1 MAPSVRRARPKPTRS
16 CRLMNI
22 DGRLVL
28 VIVMQ
33 HSARR
38 AEEKFYHLTR
48 LPADCGC
55 AFELHQSEPDGGE
68 IYHVSLDGHGSCD
81 CKGHLQWSHC
91 KHLDCLKKLHELERI

>member
-1 MAPSVRRARPKPTRS
+1 MPATTRKPRPKPTRS

-28 VIVMQ
+28 TILMQ

-55 AFELHQSEPDGGE
+55 AYELRQSELDGGE
-68 IYHVSLDGHGSCD
+68 VYHVSLDDFGSCD
-81 CKGHLQWSHC
+81 CRGFTAWNHC
-91 KHLDCLKKLHELERI
+91 KHFDCLKKLRELGRI